1 MKKILFLFLL
11 LSASV
16 LSVSASTLNNASLS
30 SKLPPTFLNP
40 DEPAVLI
47 DVQVVDGAIRF
58 RFDRPVYVYDAVV
71 MYTESYN
78 VTGVYNYYRSV
89 RVVEVPTPTQQ
100 GLFEISVNTKNGKK
114 YSVRGFLNRYG
125 EVVLDWAYSIGK

>member
-40 DEPAVLI
+40 DEPAVLN
-47 DVQVVDGAIRF
+47 DVQVIDGVIRF
-58 RFDRPVYVYDAVV
+58 TFDRPVY
-71 MYTESYN
+71 
-78 VTGVYNYYRSV
+78 V

-100 GLFEISVNTKNGKK
+100 GLFEISVNTKDGKK

-125 EVVLDWAYSIGK
+125 GVVLDWAYSIWK